1 MGKFRSEICRYMS
14 AIVADTH
21 AIVWYFRS
29 PEKLAS
35 DASIAFDHAVNNG
48 YPVHISAISI
58 VEITYLVEK
67 NRLPQVALDQ
77 LIENLADPDV
87 GLVVVPMYILI
98 ARTLAKISRETVP
111 EMGDRIIAATAL
123 YLGLPLVTKDHK
135 IRNLDVI
142 QTIWDS
148 PNS

>member
-1 MGKFRSEICRYMS
+1 MS
-14 AIVADTH
+14 AIVVDTH
-21 AIVWYFRS
+21 AIVWYFCS
-29 PEKLAS
+29 PEKLAN
-35 DASIAFDHAVNNG
+35 DASIAFDRAINNG
-48 YPVHISAISI
+48 YPIYISAISI
-58 VEITYLVEK
+58 VEITFLVEK

-87 GLVVVPMYILI
+87 GLVIVPMDILV
-98 ARTLAKISRETVP
+98 AKTLAKIPRETVP
-111 EMGDRIIAATAL
+111 EMCDRIIAATAL

-148 PNS
+148 PNPESP